1 MAHPKNRKGLDCPFC
16 GEPESTVFV
25 SQYPQAE
32 ARGTDI
38 IVTLPHEFAVC
49 AGCYFAQ
56 TYRRYLPE
64 EGFDLAQTDGPAVR
78 TRARD
83 ILRRHPEIE
92 GGAEALVLLEVSEA
106 ADREELG
113 GELPPPV
120 EPEEPEATVGAGAA
134 AVEVSGAE
142 LGDLE

>member
-1 MAHPKNRKGLDCPFC
+1 MPNPRNRKGLDCPFC

-64 EGFDLAQTDGPAVR
+64 RFNLAQTDGPR
-78 TRARD
+78 IRMLARD
-83 ILRRHPEIE
+83 ILRRHPQTE
-92 GGAEALVLLEVSEA
+92 GGAEALELLAVSEA
-106 ADREELG
+106 DDRLELG
-113 GELPPPV
+113 GEAPTPV
-120 EPEEPEATVGAGAA
+120 EAEEPEETVGPGDA
-134 AVEVSGAE
+134 AVEVAGAE
-142 LGDLE
+142 LG